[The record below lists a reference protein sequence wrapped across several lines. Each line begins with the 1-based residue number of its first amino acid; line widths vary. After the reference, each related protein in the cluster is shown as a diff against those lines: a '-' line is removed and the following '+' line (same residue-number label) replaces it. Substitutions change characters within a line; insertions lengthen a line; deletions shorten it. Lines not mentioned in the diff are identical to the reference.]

1 MTWIAT
7 SILLI
12 LAGFFSNASCN
23 EIPEFD
29 EDRAFQDLLTQ
40 CDFGPRN
47 PGSDGHRECGDWL
60 IETLR
65 DLTSDVVPQHFAY
78 VSRARKDTM
87 RLMNVIARFQSHLK
101 DKIVIGAHW
110 DTRPWA
116 DMDPNP
122 DFRTTPILGAND
134 GASGV
139 AVLLELAR
147 LFSQHPPP
155 VSVELVFFDGED
167 SGIEGSMDEW
177 ALGSRY
183 YGMNLIGELPRWGV
197 VVDIVGEIDAVYSVE
212 IQSQE
217 LAPRLVRA
225 LWGLAEKLQI
235 YNFDPN
241 PGPAVW
247 DDHIMLNR
255 YGIPSVDIIDFDY
268 QYWHTL
274 EDTPDKCS
282 PQSLDNVGTV
292 LVHWIYS
299 GAQVS
304 P

>member
-7 SILLI
+7 PVMLILL
-12 LAGFFSNASCN
+12 GFFSKGLCD
-23 EIPEFD
+23 EIPEFNQ
-29 EDRAFQDLLTQ
+29 DRAYQDLLTQ

-47 PGSDGHRECGDWL
+47 PGSDGHRECGEWM
-60 IETLR
+60 IETLYQ
-65 DLTSDVVPQHFAY
+65 LTGDVVPQHFSF

-87 RLMNVIARFQSHLK
+87 RLMNVIARFQTHLK
-101 DKIVIGAHW
+101 EKVVLGAHW

-116 DMDPNP
+116 NLDPNP
-122 DFRTTPILGAND
+122 EFRNTPILGAND

-147 LFSQHPPP
+147 LFSQYPPP
-155 VSVELVFFDGED
+155 VCVELVFFDGED
-167 SGIEGSMDEW
+167 AGIDGSLDEW

-183 YGMNLIGELPRWGV
+183 YGMTLTGELPRWGV
-197 VVDIVGEIDAVYSVE
+197 VVDMIGEIDAVYSVE
-212 IQSQE
+212 PQSQE
-217 LAPRLVRA
+217 LAPRLVQT
-225 LWGLAEKLQI
+225 LWGIAEELQI

-241 PGPAVW
+241 TGPAVW
-247 DDHIMLNR
+247 DDHVMLNR

-268 QYWHTL
+268 RYWHTL